1 MLGFHS
7 QNVLQIL
14 ENMKPIIFLVDL
26 PMEQGEWPVFNS
38 VLGMTGKQAFDLLV
52 RTASTNDAEPVIPII
67 RGRSTRSGSKI
78 YEVDTIG
85 IVMNQGNYQVPG
97 SISIYLPCIPILR
110 STTQWQLPV
119 KGQGDGSY
127 RSIQCITI
135 TSTGTITLETIE

>member
-26 PMEQGEWPVFNS
+26 PISRGEWPVFNS

-67 RGRSTRSGSKI
+67 RGRSTRNGSKI

-85 IVMNQGNYQVPG
+85 IVMNQVYYQVPG

-110 STTQWQLPV
+110 STTSWQLPV
-119 KGQGDGSY
+119 EGRGDDTY

-135 TSTGTITLETIE
+135 TSTGTITMETIE

>member
-14 ENMKPIIFLVDL
+14 ENMKPIIFLVDQ

-67 RGRSTRSGSKI
+67 RGRSTLNGNKI
-78 YEVDTIG
+78 CEVDTIG
-85 IVMNQGNYQVPG
+85 IVMNMGYYQMSS
-97 SISIYLPCIPILR
+97 SISIYLPCVPILR
-110 STTQWQLPV
+110 STTSWQLPV
-119 KGQGDGSY
+119 KGNGDGSY

-135 TSTGTITLETIE
+135 TSTGTITMETIE

>member
-26 PMEQGEWPVFNS
+26 PSEQGEFPVFNS

-52 RTASTNDAEPVIPII
+52 RTASMNDAEPVIPII
-67 RGRSTRSGSKI
+67 RGRSTRNGIKM

-85 IVMNQGNYQVPG
+85 IVMNQGNYRVPD
-97 SISIYLPCIPILR
+97 SISIYLPCVPILR
-110 STTQWQLPV
+110 STTSWQLPV
-119 KGQGDGSY
+119 KGQGNGSY

-135 TSTGTITLETIE
+135 TSTGTITMETIE

>member
-14 ENMKPIIFLVDL
+14 ENMKPIIFLVDQ

-38 VLGMTGKQAFDLLV
+38 VLGMTGKQAFDLLA
-52 RTASTNDAEPVIPII
+52 RTASANDAEPVIPII
-67 RGRSTRSGSKI
+67 RGRSTRNGIKI
-78 YEVDTIG
+78 CEVDTIG
-85 IVMNQGNYQVPG
+85 IVMNTGYYQSPN
-97 SISIYLPCIPILR
+97 SISIYLPCIPLLR
-110 STTQWQLPV
+110 NTTSWQLPV

-135 TSTGTITLETIE
+135 TSTGTITMETIE